1 MPIYEHHEYIHGE
14 LPFIL
19 NHTIRNSKR
28 YPAYERSNLHENV
41 EIVFVT
47 EGEAAIRADGKEIIA
62 RAGDTVIFGTNVLH
76 AVGTYSKAAFY
87 YLIVDRSFCREN
99 YFDTNLLKFETLV
112 SDSLLHDMMRD
123 IIDAYSHLDDRL
135 FSKQDIRA
143 RVLLLMSYIC
153 ENYSQKDEQGN
164 GNQTLNYIKL
174 SIEYICRNF
183 NRPLSLDEVAQRV
196 GVSKYHFTR
205 TFRETTGET
214 FLKYLNRVRCDYAK
228 QLLLNTD
235 KTVSQICDECG
246 FISPSY
252 FSRTFEKYAG
262 ILPSE
267 YRKSKQ
273 LQS

>member
-1 MPIYEHHEYIHGE
+1 MPIYEHHEYKYGE

-19 NHTIRNSKR
+19 NHIIRISKKR
-28 YPAYERSNLHENV
+28 PSYEMSNIHENV
-41 EIVFVT
+41 EIIFIT
-47 EGEAAIRADGKEIIA
+47 EGEAAIRADGREIIA
-62 RAGDTVIFGTNVLH
+62 KAGDTVIIETNVLH
-76 AVGTYSKAAFY
+76 AVGTYNSAAFC
-87 YLIVDRSFCREN
+87 YLIVDRAFCREN

-123 IIDAYSHLDDRL
+123 IIEAYSHLDDRR

-153 ENYSQKDEQGN
+153 EKYSRENEQVS

-174 SIEYICRNF
+174 SIEYICHNF
-183 NRPLSLDEVAQRV
+183 NRPLSLDEVAQQV

-205 TFRETTGET
+205 TFREATGET
-214 FLKYLNRVRCDYAK
+214 LVKHLNRVRCDYAK

-246 FISPSY
+246 FVSPSY
-252 FSRTFEKYAG
+252 FSRTFEKYVG
-262 ILPSE
+262 VLPSE

-273 LQS
+273 

>member
-1 MPIYEHHEYIHGE
+1 MPIYEQHEYIHGE

-19 NHTIRNSKR
+19 NHIIRNSKR
-28 YPAYERSNLHENV
+28 YPTYERSNMHENV
-41 EIVFVT
+41 EIIFVT

-62 RAGDTVIFGTNVLH
+62 RAGETVIFGTNVLH
-76 AVGTYSKAAFY
+76 AVGTYSKTAFY

-99 YFDTNLLKFETLV
+99 YFDTNLLRFETLV
-112 SDSLLHDMMRD
+112 SDSLLHDMMKG
-123 IIDAYSHLDDRL
+123 IVESYSHLDDRR

-153 ENYSQKDEQGN
+153 EKYSRQNEQGS

-174 SIEYICRNF
+174 SIEYICHNF
-183 NRPLSLDEVAQRV
+183 NRPLSLDEVAQQV

-205 TFRETTGET
+205 TFREATGET
-214 FLKYLNRVRCDYAK
+214 FVKYLNRVRCDYAK

-246 FISPSY
+246 FVSPSY
-252 FSRTFEKYAG
+252 FSRTFEKYVG
-262 ILPSE
+262 VLPSE

-273 LQS
+273 